1 MLEQDQARNISQQ
14 ILKRCGSD
22 PAEIVLIYKDHA
34 LTRFANNTIHQNVAE
49 LNNTIYLRLQQGKRR
64 GLASSNRHDSDAL
77 DDLVAR
83 ARVNAS
89 ASPEV
94 PEFLDFPD
102 DSSRTLASAYDQQTA
117 DYSPESRADQVAI
130 TCRLAAAKGLNA
142 SGAFSSGTNAF
153 SVANS
158 NDLFTYHAIS
168 EADFQTVV
176 MSEDSSGRAQA
187 SSWKVSDLD
196 TETIGHEAINK
207 AELGRNP
214 RNIDPG
220 DYPVILDP
228 YVTDDLLDMLNM
240 YGMGG
245 QAILDGRSWMN
256 DRIGE
261 QVMSSRVTIWD
272 DGHDTSGMPM
282 PFDAEGVEKQKVSI
296 VSKGVATSP
305 VHDRS
310 TGIKAGVES
319 TGHAVP
325 PYFPSFMHTLGPI
338 GLNLFMAPGDASL
351 EEMISS
357 TKKGLYITRFWYTRL
372 VHPRDC
378 VVTGMTRDGVFM
390 IEGGEIAYPVKN
402 LRFTQ
407 SYVDALANVEMIGKD
422 TCLLKSE
429 YGSHAKLVPSLK
441 LSGFN
446 FTGVTV

>member
-1 MLEQDQARNISQQ
+1 MLEQDQARIVSKQ
-14 ILKRCGSD
+14 ILQRCGSD
-22 PAEIVLIYKDHA
+22 LAEIVLIHKDHA

-49 LNNTIYLRLQQGKRR
+49 LNSTIYLRLQQGKRK

-83 ARVNAS
+83 ARTNAS

-94 PEFLDFPD
+94 PDFPGFQGE
-102 DSSRTLASAYDQQTA
+102 SSRTLAPAYDQQTA

-130 TCRLAAAKGLNA
+130 ICRLAAEKGLNA

-158 NDLFTYHAIS
+158 NDLFAYHAIS

-187 SSWKVSDLD
+187 SSWKVTDLD
-196 TETIGHEAINK
+196 IESIGREAINK

-214 RNIDPG
+214 RTIDPG

-245 QAILDGRSWMN
+245 QALLDGRSWMN

-261 QVMSSRVTIWD
+261 QVMSSKVNIWD
-272 DGHDTSGMPM
+272 DGHDTDGMPM
-282 PFDAEGVEKQKVSI
+282 PFDAEGVEKQTVFI
-296 VSKGVATSP
+296 VSEGVATSP
-305 VHDRS
+305 VYDRS
-310 TGIKAGVES
+310 TGRKAGVES

-325 PYFPSFMHTLGPI
+325 PHFPSFMHTLGPI
-338 GLNLFMAPGDASL
+338 GLNLFMAPGDAGL

-378 VVTGMTRDGVFM
+378 IVTGMTRDGVFM

-422 TCLLKSE
+422 TRLLKSE